1 VLTGRIGR
9 GFNPQCDE
17 DGDEE
22 EEEEE
27 EEEEPLF

>member
-1 VLTGRIGR
+1 MQDRASDADLY
-9 GFNPQCDE
+9 FLEQSE

-27 EEEEPLF
+27 EEEMR